1 MDDHKP
7 AHTAPPASATF
18 LASVTPSTP
27 STSPSTPSTA
37 TQNNFHFNFTDCN
50 IGSVCVFFK
59 DTTGA

>member
-7 AHTAPPASATF
+7 AHTAPPAS
-18 LASVTPSTP
+18 LTPSTP